1 MGAVTYP
8 DPTVV
13 TFVQEGFVPV
23 HLLVKERA
31 DALAPFTPFWTPAL
45 YVLDGDG
52 HQHRRAFGWHS
63 PRDLIAELAL
73 AATEEAIFREDWP
86 EAGQRVTAAVERC
99 RGDAEREPEAR
110 YLKGIVAYKSTG
122 DVERLK
128 AAWSD
133 LLDAF
138 PASSW
143 ARKASII
150 KG

>member
-8 DPTVV
+8 DPAVV
-13 TFVQEGFVPV
+13 SFVQEAFVPV

-31 DALAPFTPFWTPAL
+31 EALEPFTPFWTPAL

-52 HQHRRAFGWHS
+52 HQHRRAFGWHA
-63 PRDLIAELAL
+63 PKDLIAELSL
-73 AATEEAIFREDWP
+73 GGAAEAIFRQDWP
-86 EAGQRVTAAVERC
+86 EAGRRVGAALDRC

-110 YLKGIVAYKSTG
+110 YLQGIVGYKSTG
-122 DVERLK
+122 DVSELK
-128 AAWSD
+128 AAWSE